1 MSEYIFIKD
10 LSFSYPESS
19 VPIFEN
25 LSLSFYEGWT
35 VISGANGSGKSTLLS
50 LIMGTIIPDGGCIR
64 ASGEI
69 AYCPQV
75 FEGLDYMDIAAIY
88 DGSQE
93 NGRLKSMLGITDSM
107 IENPDVLSGGEKK
120 RLQLLAA
127 LSHHP
132 SILLMDEPTNHL
144 DQKTKNMIIP
154 VLRDFSGCGIMISHD
169 RAFAEALST
178 RTIIIERTME
188 KPASLHDIPL
198 SLPLAIE
205 ENSRRKQNAR
215 NAYDSLSSSISA
227 LQKRAGEIK
236 EKSSAMQKKLSKS
249 GIDVHD
255 HSAKAAVDGARLTGK
270 DRSLEDVRRRILANA
285 EHKAAELSA
294 MERPLMRKEGLDFH
308 AGDNNQ
314 RTMSFPPV
322 VLCGGEYR
330 LHVPELTVRRGDHI
344 AITGYNGS
352 GKTLLVEYM
361 NRILSEKGRD
371 GIVLYIPQEY
381 TCDDKARI
389 FSEVSGLS
397 DDEKG
402 QLLSDLYRLGAEPSF
417 LLDDEKEP
425 SPGELKKLDFAL
437 SRRKGKSIII
447 MDEPTNHLD
456 IVSMGIF
463 ERIFSRGD
471 DSYTLILVSHD
482 KAFLDA
488 TCNSSW
494 HIERRNKEGWLSI
507 TI

>member
-25 LSLSFYEGWT
+25 LSLSFYEDWT

-93 NGRLKSMLGITDSM
+93 NGRLKSMLGITDFM

-198 SLPLAIE
+198 PLPLAIE
-205 ENSRRKQNAR
+205 ENARRKQNAR

-255 HSAKAAVDGARLTGK
+255 HSAKAAIDGARLTGK

-314 RTMSFPPV
+314 RSMSFQPT
-322 VLCGGEYR
+322 VLYGGEYR
-330 LHVPELTVRRGDHI
+330 LHVPELTVRRGEHI
-344 AITGYNGS
+344 AITGDNGC

-425 SPGELKKLDFAL
+425 SPGEMKKLDFAL
-437 SRRKGKSIII
+437 SRRNGKSIII

-456 IVSMGIF
+456 IVSMKIF
-463 ERIFSRGD
+463 ERIFGKDD

-488 TCNSSW
+488 TCTEAW
-494 HIERRNKEGWLSI
+494 HIERNGSEGHLIIS
-507 TI
+507 

>member
-1 MSEYIFIKD
+1 
-10 LSFSYPESS
+10 
-19 VPIFEN
+19 
-25 LSLSFYEGWT
+25 
-35 VISGANGSGKSTLLS
+35 
-50 LIMGTIIPDGGCIR
+50 
-64 ASGEI
+64 
-69 AYCPQV
+69 
-75 FEGLDYMDIAAIY
+75 
-88 DGSQE
+88 
-93 NGRLKSMLGITDSM
+93 
-107 IENPDVLSGGEKK
+107 
-120 RLQLLAA
+120 
-127 LSHHP
+127 
-132 SILLMDEPTNHL
+132 
-144 DQKTKNMIIP
+144 
-154 VLRDFSGCGIMISHD
+154 
-169 RAFAEALST
+169 
-178 RTIIIERTME
+178 
-188 KPASLHDIPL
+188 
-198 SLPLAIE
+198 
-205 ENSRRKQNAR
+205 
-215 NAYDSLSSSISA
+215 
-227 LQKRAGEIK
+227 
-236 EKSSAMQKKLSKS
+236 MQKKLSKS

-314 RTMSFPPV
+314 RSMSFPPV

-344 AITGYNGS
+344 AITGDNGS

-417 LLDDEKEP
+417 LLDDEKDP
-425 SPGELKKLDFAL
+425 SPGEMKKLDFAL
-437 SRRKGKSIII
+437 SRRNGKSIII

-456 IVSMGIF
+456 IVSMKIF
-463 ERIFSRGD
+463 ERIFGKDD

-488 TCNSSW
+488 TCTEAW
-494 HIERRNKEGWLSI
+494 HIERNGSEGHLIIS
-507 TI
+507 

>member
-1 MSEYIFIKD
+1 MSEYIFIRD

-19 VPIFEN
+19 VPIFED

-50 LIMGTIIPDGGCIR
+50 LMLGRLSPDSGSVK
-64 ASGEI
+64 ASGDI

-75 FEGLDYMDIAAIY
+75 FEGLDYTDVASIY

-93 NGRLKSMLGITDSM
+93 NGRLKSLLGITDSM

-120 RLQLLAA
+120 RLQILSA
-127 LSHHP
+127 LSQHP
-132 SILLMDEPTNHL
+132 SILVMDEPSNHL
-144 DQKTKNMIIP
+144 DQRTKDMIIL
-154 VLRDFSGCGIMISHD
+154 VLRDSPGCGIMISHD
-169 RAFAEALST
+169 RAFAAALSE
-178 RTIIIERTME
+178 RTLIMERTMGR
-188 KPASLHDIPL
+188 PAAIQDIPL
-198 SLPLAIE
+198 SLPLAVD
-205 ENSRRKQNAR
+205 ENARRKQSAR
-215 NAYDSLSSSISA
+215 AAYDLLSSSISV
-227 LQKRAGEIK
+227 LQKKAGDIK
-236 EKSSAMQKKLSKS
+236 ERSSSMQKKLSKA

-255 HSAKAAVDGARLTGK
+255 HSAKAAIDGARLTGK

-314 RTMSFPPV
+314 RSMSFPPV

-344 AITGYNGS
+344 AITGDNGS

-417 LLDDEKEP
+417 LLDDEKDP

-494 HIERRNKEGWLSI
+494 HIERRNKEGWLSV

>member
-1 MSEYIFIKD
+1 MSEYIFIRD

-19 VPIFEN
+19 VPIFED

-50 LIMGTIIPDGGCIR
+50 LMLGRLSPDSGSVK
-64 ASGEI
+64 ASGDI

-75 FEGLDYMDIAAIY
+75 FEGLDYTDVASIY

-93 NGRLKSMLGITDSM
+93 NGRLKSLLGITDSM

-120 RLQLLAA
+120 RLQILSA
-127 LSHHP
+127 LSQHP
-132 SILLMDEPTNHL
+132 SILVMDEPSNHL
-144 DQKTKNMIIP
+144 DQRTKDMIIP

-215 NAYDSLSSSISA
+215 NVYDSLSSSISA

-314 RTMSFPPV
+314 RSMSFPPA
-322 VLCGGEYR
+322 VLRGGDYR
-330 LHVPELTVRRGDHI
+330 LHVPELTVNRGSHI
-344 AITGYNGS
+344 AITGDNGS
-352 GKTLLVEYM
+352 GKTLLVEY
-361 NRILSEKGRD
+361 ISHTLSEKGKN
-371 GIVLYIPQEY
+371 GMVLYIPQEY
-381 TCDDKARI
+381 TAADKSRI
-389 FSEVSGLS
+389 FSSVSALA

-402 QLLSDLYRLGAEPSF
+402 LLLSDLYRLGTEPSF
-417 LLDDEKEP
+417 LLDDETEP
-425 SPGELKKLDFAL
+425 SPGEMKKLDFAL

-456 IVSMGIF
+456 IVSMKIF
-463 ERIFSRGD
+463 ERIFGKDD

-488 TCNSSW
+488 TCTEAW
-494 HIERRNKEGWLSI
+494 HIERNGSEGHLIIS
-507 TI
+507 